1 MGDNDYNMFV
11 DAMNFMY
18 ASHHGQTDKLDEPY
32 WKHPMAVA
40 AVFVQL
46 RDYYHATIA
55 LLHDVVEDTVMT
67 LDALSQQFPASVV
80 GAVDALTRR
89 EGETYKEYVRRCA
102 ENRDAAKVKWV
113 DLQDNLGTVY
123 DTRIQLNDS
132 MVERYYWALG
142 YLASKYGWR

>member
-1 MGDNDYNMFV
+1 MGDNDYKMFV

-67 LDALSQQFPASVV
+67 LDALSQQFPPTVV
-80 GAVDALTRR
+80 EAVDALTRR
-89 EGETYKEYVRRCA
+89 EGETYKEYMRRCA
-102 ENRDAAKVKWV
+102 ENRNAAKVKWV
-113 DLQDNLGTVY
+113 DLQDNLGIPY
-123 DTRIQLNDS
+123 DVRVSANDS

>member
-40 AVFVQL
+40 AVFLQL

-67 LDALSQQFPASVV
+67 LGALSQQFPASVV
-80 GAVDALTRR
+80 DAVDALTRR

-102 ENRDAAKVKWV
+102 NNRYAAKVKWV
-113 DLQDNLGTVY
+113 DLQDNLGVVY
-123 DTRIQLNDS
+123 DSRIQLNDS